1 MKIEIRNNNKNKI
14 NEIMSELNTNSDC
27 ANVLLN
33 RDLNDQLMY
42 VIGNDDYYDLLPND
56 SIKNIPEAAKVID
69 KYLRNN
75 KATIYIYG
83 DYDNDGIQSTF
94 IAYDCLTALA
104 EAIKNKYN
112 LKDKCKIE
120 YHVPEREE
128 GYGLSAD
135 GECCTL
141 YYRFT

>member
-1 MKIEIRNNNKNKI
+1 MKIEIKNNNKNKI

-69 KYLRNN
+69 KYLRND

-83 DYDNDGIQSTF
+83 DYD
-94 IAYDCLTALA
+94 
-104 EAIKNKYN
+104 
-112 LKDKCKIE
+112 
-120 YHVPEREE
+120 
-128 GYGLSAD
+128 
-135 GECCTL
+135 
-141 YYRFT
+141 